1 MGVLPSVDNGKPV
14 RLVTA
19 RATAFSGESSSAG
32 ADGVGDTGGCPSGC
46 TCACL
51 SLSLFLGFGTLAA

>member
-1 MGVLPSVDNGKPV
+1 MAALLNDVNGEPV

-46 TCACL
+46 TCALPDCL
-51 SLSLFLGFGTLAA
+51 FDFDTLAA